1 MRKNTRRSSDKSSA
15 SPKRNL
21 EGFSSK
27 INIETA
33 EVIKE
38 EEHEIT
44 AFKLKEKDGESTKKI
59 GD

>member
-1 MRKNTRRSSDKSSA
+1 
-15 SPKRNL
+15 L